1 MGVIGVN
8 VEFSSQ
14 YPLIVSV
21 GWFKDHWDIQV
32 SDKVTFPG
40 DGKLHSV
47 KMIERIKNEVPGGI
61 EGLKREWSSRVVKD
75 GPAEPHLIANLGHH
89 FPIVTRAGET
99 VQFQCDYPFRVWAHR
114 ELNVVPRLASPDNPY
129 GWNQPQESTLK
140 APYTV
145 TATAVD
151 NLTAQRFYKCVA
163 WITVSD
169 TETVLVDPDDIG
181 I

>member
-1 MGVIGVN
+1 MGVNSN
-8 VEFSSQ
+8 VEFTSQ
-14 YPLIVSV
+14 YPLIVIV
-21 GWFKDHWDIQV
+21 GRIGGQWDIQV

-40 DGKLHSV
+40 DNKLHSV
-47 KMIERIKNEVPGGI
+47 KMFERIKNEVPGG
-61 EGLKREWSSRVVKD
+61 KD
-75 GPAEPHLIANLGHH
+75 GLEEEWKSRLVQNGPAQPHFIANWGHH
-89 FPIVTRAGET
+89 NPIVTRAGET

-114 ELNVVPRLASPDNPY
+114 ELNLVPVLASPDNPY
-129 GWNQPQESTLK
+129 GWNQPQESTLR

-145 TATAVD
+145 TATAVG

-169 TETVLVDPDDIG
+169 TQTVLVDPDDIG